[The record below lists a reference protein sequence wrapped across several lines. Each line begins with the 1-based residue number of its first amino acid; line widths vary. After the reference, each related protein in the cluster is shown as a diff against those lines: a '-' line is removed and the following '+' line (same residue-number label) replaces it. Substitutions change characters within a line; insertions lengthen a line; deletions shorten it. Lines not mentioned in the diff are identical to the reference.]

1 MGLPEPPP
9 AGSTLLPA
17 DTFAGTTAIV
27 TGAGTGLGRA
37 IAVELARAG
46 AAVGIISRS
55 EEHRLAGVAA
65 VEAVGG
71 RAAHAGGGHPRARAD
86 RRGLRRARGGARA
99 GDGARQQRG
108 GQLPRAGRGH
118 AAQRLAGGDQH
129 RAGRHVLLQP
139 GAAPPAGGAGRAA
152 GAIVNILATQSF
164 TGGPGMAH
172 TAAAKAGVGNLTKS
186 LAVEWAPDG
195 IRVNALAPGLFPHE
209 DMRDDLKALR
219 TEGESV
225 DARRSPAGRLGR
237 LHELGWAVTWL
248 CSPYASFVTGHTL
261 VVDGANWL
269 RRDFVMPEFT
279 PVGDQLSQV
288 LRPDRL
294 IRRSASPSFLVGEL
308 RAVQLGVEAVLGQ
321 QDVWVPRSTM
331 RPSSITS
338 NSSASRTV
346 ERRCAMT
353 SEVRPDSV
361 SRSAR

>member
-9 AGSTLLPA
+9 AGSTFLPP

-27 TGAGTGLGRA
+27 TGGGTGLGRA

-46 AAVGIISRS
+46 ADVGILSRS

-65 VEAVGG
+65 VESVGG
-71 RAAHAGGGHPRARAD
+71 RAAHAGADIREPEQIAEAFDSLAAALGPATILVNNAAANFPVLAASMRPNAFRSVTNIVLDGTFFCSQELHTRVTTGG
-86 RRGLRRARGGARA
+86 
-99 GDGARQQRG
+99 
-108 GQLPRAGRGH
+108 LPG
-118 AAQRLAGGDQH
+118 
-129 RAGRHVLLQP
+129 
-139 GAAPPAGGAGRAA
+139 

-172 TAAAKAGVGNLTKS
+172 NAAAKAGVGNLTKS

-219 TEGESV
+219 PEGEAV

-248 CSPYASFVTGHTL
+248 CSPYAAFVTGHTL

-279 PVGDQLSQV
+279 PIAEQLSQV
-288 LRPDRL
+288 LRP
-294 IRRSASPSFLVGEL
+294 AE
-308 RAVQLGVEAVLGQ
+308 
-321 QDVWVPRSTM
+321 
-331 RPSSITS
+331 
-338 NSSASRTV
+338 
-346 ERRCAMT
+346 
-353 SEVRPDSV
+353 
-361 SRSAR
+361 